1 MVELNI
7 AEFSFLFYIYHVLK
21 YNYFAV
27 DTDGSC
33 WAYTEKPYLD
43 GDQYCCDAGN
53 SFFHLFGNIH
63 DLKFIVHINFNTG
76 PIDLSKIEEHI
87 KFYDY
92 WDDDARA
99 AIIGKE

>member
-27 DTDGSC
+27 DYDGSC
-33 WAYTEKPYLD
+33 WGYTNKPHLENQ
-43 GDQYCCDAGN
+43 QYCCYDEN
-53 SFFHLFGNIH
+53 CLFHCFGEIPDLLFIE
-63 DLKFIVHINFNTG
+63 HINFNTG
-76 PIDLSKIEEHI
+76 PIDLSKIDVHI

-92 WDDDARA
+92 WDDDLRK
-99 AIIGKE
+99 AIIGK